1 MDTLWKRKCPICGKE
16 ITYQSLAALKHA
28 IVKNS
33 SCIKCSS
40 KISANHCANLSVLL
54 EDSNEAFYWIGFL
67 LADGSFYDNRIRLTL
82 SIKDKEHVLK
92 FAKFINY
99 EGSYQE
105 SPIRFG
111 LACKDINIVTQI
123 RNKFDIKDNKTYNP
137 PEAILKFDNDLVYSL
152 LAGFIDGDGNI
163 QHPSHRQDFFLRIK
177 NHVSWLHILKEFGTL
192 VSEKECVKI
201 NNSGYA
207 ELNVTNS
214 INLQNLKTKILS
226 LNIPIMHRKWDIID
240 LNFVSKHT
248 KATLLKEEVIELYK
262 SGHRNKEI
270 AEICNTSNS
279 NVCRILK
286 KYKNDN

>member
-40 KISANHCANLSVLL
+40 KMSANHCANLSVLL

-67 LADGSFYDNRIRLTL
+67 LADGSFNDNRIRLTL
-82 SIKDKEHVLK
+82 SIKDKEH
-92 FAKFINY
+92 
-99 EGSYQE
+99 
-105 SPIRFG
+105 
-111 LACKDINIVTQI
+111 
-123 RNKFDIKDNKTYNP
+123 DNKTYNP
-137 PEAILKFDNDLVYSL
+137 PETILKFDNDLVYSL

-177 NHVSWLHILKEFGTL
+177 NHASWLHILKEFGTL
-192 VSEKECVKI
+192 ISEKECVKI
-201 NNSGYA
+201 NSSGYA

-240 LNFVSKHT
+240 LNFVSKYT

-270 AEICNTSNS
+270 AEICNTSDA

-286 KYKNDN
+286 KYKNGN

>member
-1 MDTLWKRKCPICGKE
+1 M
-16 ITYQSLAALKHA
+16 
-28 IVKNS
+28 
-33 SCIKCSS
+33 
-40 KISANHCANLSVLL
+40 
-54 EDSNEAFYWIGFL
+54 
-67 LADGSFYDNRIRLTL
+67 TL

-177 NHVSWLHILKEFGTL
+177 NHVS
-192 VSEKECVKI
+192 
-201 NNSGYA
+201 
-207 ELNVTNS
+207 
-214 INLQNLKTKILS
+214 
-226 LNIPIMHRKWDIID
+226 
-240 LNFVSKHT
+240 
-248 KATLLKEEVIELYK
+248 
-262 SGHRNKEI
+262 
-270 AEICNTSNS
+270 
-279 NVCRILK
+279 
-286 KYKNDN
+286 